1 LHDLLYS
8 SQNSSRALL
17 KIKINQVAISF
28 MIFISRFKLF
38 TSAAEQNPESDNTG
52 HFSMPAEIKEN
63 YVLCEDEG
71 AKPLLLHCLLTK
83 KAEKLSKKKGRI
95 CKTLCFASTKLAAH
109 RLCLILKALSESSD
123 TKLKVA
129 EISADLR
136 LMERNAIL
144 EKFTA
149 GDIDV

>member
-1 LHDLLYS
+1 MTV
-8 SQNSSRALL
+8 NSWL
-17 KIKINQVAISF
+17 I
-28 MIFISRFKLF
+28 LF
-38 TSAAEQNPESDNTG
+38 SAEQNPESDCTG

-83 KAEKLSKKKGRI
+83 KAEKLGKKKGRV

-109 RLCLILKALSESSD
+109 RLCLILKSLSESSD
-123 TKLKVA
+123 TKLNVA

-136 LMERNAIL
+136 LTERNAIL
-144 EKFTA
+144 EKFTT

>member
-1 LHDLLYS
+1 
-8 SQNSSRALL
+8 
-17 KIKINQVAISF
+17 
-28 MIFISRFKLF
+28 MLF
-38 TSAAEQNPESDNTG
+38 TSAVEQNPEVDTTG
-52 HFSMPAEIKEN
+52 HFSMPAEIKEH

-83 KAEKLSKKKGRI
+83 KTEKLSKKKGRI

-109 RLCLILKALSESSD
+109 RLCLILKSLSESSD
-123 TKLKVA
+123 KKLTVA

-144 EKFTA
+144 EKFTT